1 VTSEPLALFSVDE
14 PPPRRRSMKG
24 RNTTRPQAQ
33 VDLTPKPTS
42 ATPGPAAGAVTEP
55 AIEDAS
61 ANGITGKLLLTTTEA
76 AQALGI
82 GRSKLYELIRTG
94 AVESVL
100 IGSCRRVPAVSVVKY
115 VEALRAANNGP
126 HHHGR

>member
-1 VTSEPLALFSVDE
+1 
-14 PPPRRRSMKG
+14 MKG
-24 RNTTRPQAQ
+24 RNTTRPQPRD
-33 VDLTPKPTS
+33 DLAPKPTS
-42 ATPGPAAGAVTEP
+42 ATPAPAAGVVADPAV
-55 AIEDAS
+55 EDAS
-61 ANGITGKLLLTTTEA
+61 ANGIAGKLLLTTTEA

-115 VEALRAANNGP
+115 VEALRAATSGP